1 MLYRI
6 SVFDF
11 ENLDDY
17 LPSDSFTRIEIEQH
31 EQAIAVIES
40 VITSAMDKKS
50 QGALQP
56 ARQLILDEYNIFELL
71 ARGVKDLQSSP
82 SIPKISNLVT
92 LKNDFT

>member
-17 LPSDSFTRIEIEQH
+17 LPSDSFARIEIDQP

-40 VITSAMDKKS
+40 VITSDKDKKN

-56 ARQLILDEYNIFELL
+56 ARQLILDEHNIFELL
-71 ARGVKDLQSSP
+71 ARGVKDL
-82 SIPKISNLVT
+82 
-92 LKNDFT
+92 